1 MKLSDVERA
10 VRTQLGLPEPKWLAE
25 RAERSTHDLEGLYR
39 LLYDLRHESEQV
51 GKIPV
56 GYPRHVDIVMR
67 VLHALLPWY
76 TRPLERFS
84 AVSAR
89 TTSELT
95 EQVAQLIREQ
105 QQSQRRIR
113 ELETEIHELRAK
125 LESR

>member
-10 VRTQLGLPEPKWLAE
+10 VRTQLGLPEPKWLAQPM
-25 RAERSTHDLEGLYR
+25 RSTHDLEGLYH
-39 LLYDLRHESEQV
+39 LLNDLRHESEQV

-67 VLHALLPWY
+67 ILHALLPWY

-84 AVSAR
+84 VISAR
-89 TTSELT
+89 TTSEIT

-105 QQSQRRIR
+105 QQSRQRIR

-125 LESR
+125 LENR